1 MFRLFWH
8 QFKAGPWWRFF
19 VVLPIFGTFF
29 LDITD
34 SPLVA
39 LTQPVIAAVIWWLVF
54 LPDGDFVQA
63 FGLTRQQARRTFM
76 FGAVPAVLL
85 TAVPALVVRH
95 DAIGVLGA
103 GLGVL
108 TAVALF
114 ENALPNGEPKVR
126 DGRGAGLRVWGNSL
140 TLSLFWARPLLWAA
154 ATGVLGGLLY
164 PLGRY
169 IGNETMRELI
179 AAAPVIVLWFAL
191 FQEAGLLP
199 ATARG
204 LGLTRKVWAGQVVLV
219 SLGASAVFG
228 LVAGSI
234 SLLIDAPLTPIFTTT
249 AITAF
254 VCLASH
260 ALMPSSE
267 FFAMVVP
274 FIFFFPTRLMLDV
287 VDQGA
292 IAEEGMAVLGL
303 GGVVLVIA
311 LVSMG
316 LYLAGRVSLA
326 PRSERF
332 SAVVGAN

>member
-19 VVLPIFGTFF
+19 VMLPIFGTFF
-29 LDITD
+29 LNITD
-34 SPLVA
+34 SQLGA

-85 TAVPALVVRH
+85 TVVTALISRH
-95 DAIGVLGA
+95 DTIGVLGA
-103 GLGVL
+103 ALGIL
-108 TAVALF
+108 TVVAFF

-154 ATGVLGGLLY
+154 GAGVLVGLLY
-164 PLGRY
+164 PLGGY
-169 IGNETMRELI
+169 IGNETMRELV
-179 AAAPVIVLWFAL
+179 AAAPVIALWFAL

-219 SLGASAVFG
+219 SLGTSAVFG

-234 SLLIDAPLTPIFTTT
+234 SLLIDAPLTPILTTT

-260 ALMPSSE
+260 AIMPSSE

-292 IAEEGMAVLGL
+292 IAEEGMAVIGL
-303 GGVVLVIA
+303 ASVVLVLA

-316 LYLAGRVSLA
+316 LYLTGRVSLA

-332 SAVVGAN
+332 SAAVGAN

>member
-1 MFRLFWH
+1 MFKLFWH

-19 VVLPIFGTFF
+19 VMLPFVGAFF
-29 LDITD
+29 LDITE

-39 LTQPVIAAVIWWLVF
+39 LTLPVIAAVIWYLVF
-54 LPDGDFVQA
+54 LPDGDVAQA
-63 FGLTRQQARRTFM
+63 FGLTRQQARRMFL

-85 TAVPALVVRH
+85 TAVPALIMRH
-95 DAIGVLGA
+95 DAVGVLGA
-103 GLGVL
+103 GLGIL
-108 TAVALF
+108 TVVSFF
-114 ENALPNGEPKVR
+114 ENALPNGEPKAR
-126 DGRGAGLRVWGNSL
+126 NGRGTGFCVWGNSL

-154 ATGVLGGLLY
+154 GAGALVGLLY

-169 IGNETMRELI
+169 MGNETVRELI
-179 AAAPVIVLWFAL
+179 AAVPVIVLWFAL

-199 ATARG
+199 ATARS
-204 LGLTRKVWAGQVVLV
+204 LGLTRKAWARQVVLV
-219 SLGASAVFG
+219 SLGVSAVFG

-234 SLLIDAPLTPIFTTT
+234 SLLIDAPLTPILATT

-287 VDQGA
+287 VNPSA
-292 IAEEGMAVLGL
+292 IAEEGVPVLGL
-303 GGVVLVIA
+303 ASVILAVA

-316 LYLAGRVSLA
+316 LYLTGRVSLA